1 MTKEL
6 ISAADM
12 KAYSQHGETKQLNE
26 VFEDLYDD
34 LVKEIWRTAE
44 INGRLEC
51 RLSTALMTCDEC
63 KSSDRCITELLPLIN
78 RGYAYIIT
86 RRYTTSI
93 SYFYNIY
100 VSWSGHAPNIS
111 GSPSPTQGKE
121 KVVYSSYIQ

>member
-1 MTKEL
+1 MAKEL

-26 VFEDLYDD
+26 VFENLYDD

-63 KSSDRCITELLPLIN
+63 KSSDRCITELLPLTN

-93 SYFYNIY
+93 AYRYNIY

-111 GSPSPTQGKE
+111 GYPSPTNGKE

>member
-111 GSPSPTQGKE
+111 GYPSPTQGKE
-121 KVVYSSYIQ
+121 KVVYSTYIQ

>member
-111 GSPSPTQGKE
+111 GYPSPTQGKE

>member
-100 VSWSGHAPNIS
+100 ISWSGHAPNIS
-111 GSPSPTQGKE
+111 GYPSPTQGKE

>member
-51 RLSTALMTCDEC
+51 RLSTAIMTCDEC

-111 GSPSPTQGKE
+111 GYPSPTQGKE

>member
-44 INGRLEC
+44 INGRL
-51 RLSTALMTCDEC
+51 
-63 KSSDRCITELLPLIN
+63 
-78 RGYAYIIT
+78 
-86 RRYTTSI
+86 
-93 SYFYNIY
+93 
-100 VSWSGHAPNIS
+100 
-111 GSPSPTQGKE
+111 
-121 KVVYSSYIQ
+121 

>member
-12 KAYSQHGETKQLNE
+12 KAYSQHRETKQLNE

-51 RLSTALMTCDEC
+51 RLSTAIMTCDEC

-111 GSPSPTQGKE
+111 GYPSPTQGKE

>member
-1 MTKEL
+1 MAKEL

-26 VFEDLYDD
+26 VFENLYDD
-34 LVKEIWRTAE
+34 LVKEIWKTAE

-78 RGYAYIIT
+78 RGYIYIIT
-86 RRYTTSI
+86 RQYTTSI
-93 SYFYNIY
+93 AYRYNIY

-111 GSPSPTQGKE
+111 GYPTPTHGKE

>member
-51 RLSTALMTCDEC
+51 RLSTAIMTCDEC

-78 RGYAYIIT
+78 RWYAYIIT

-111 GSPSPTQGKE
+111 GYPSPTQGKE

>member
-100 VSWSGHAPNIS
+100 VSWSGHTPNIS
-111 GSPSPTQGKE
+111 GYPSPTQGKE

>member
-1 MTKEL
+1 
-6 ISAADM
+6 M

-51 RLSTALMTCDEC
+51 RLSTAIMTCDEC

-111 GSPSPTQGKE
+111 GYPSPTQGKE

>member
-100 VSWSGHAPNIS
+100 VCLLYT
-111 GSPSPTQGKE
+111 SPSPRD
-121 KVVYSSYIQ
+121 S

>member
-26 VFEDLYDD
+26 VFDDLYDD

-111 GSPSPTQGKE
+111 GYPSPTQGKE

>member
-86 RRYTTSI
+86 RRYTNSI

-111 GSPSPTQGKE
+111 GYPSPTQGKE